1 MLVIKVGGKE
11 LENEDF
17 LAGLAKAVASLP
29 WPPVLVHG
37 GGKGTSQLAA
47 RLGVPSRFV
56 DGLRVTDEATLE
68 VAVMG
73 LVGQASTRL
82 VLALVNAGVPALGLS
97 GVDAGLVT
105 AEKLAHPGGDLGW
118 VGRPVAV
125 NAGRLRALLEAGFVP
140 CLAPIS
146 RGADGR
152 LYNVNADHVAQAVAA
167 ALGAEALVFVTNVPG
182 VLREGRVLPR
192 LTPDDVDAFIED
204 GTITDGMIPKVR
216 SACQALEAGVRAVVI
231 TNLKGLQAWKEE
243 REVGTRILAQQT
255 HREGSP

>member
-11 LENEDF
+11 LENADF
-17 LAGLAKAVASLP
+17 LVGLAGVVASLP
-29 WPPVLVHG
+29 RPPIIVHG
-37 GGKGTSQLAA
+37 GGKGTSQLAE

-56 DGLRVTDEATLE
+56 DGLRVTDDATLE

-73 LVGQASTRL
+73 LVGQASTQL

-105 AEKLAHPGGDLGW
+105 VEKLAHPGGDLGW

-125 NAGRLRALLEAGFVP
+125 EAVRLRALLEAGFVP

-146 RGADGR
+146 RGVDGQ

-167 ALGAEALVFVTNVPG
+167 ALQAEALVFLTNVPG
-182 VLREGRVLPR
+182 VLRNGQVMPR
-192 LTPDDVDAFIED
+192 LTPEDVEILIKE
-204 GTITDGMIPKVR
+204 GTVTEGMIPKVR
-216 SACQALEAGVRAVVI
+216 SACQALEAGVRAVLI
-231 TNLKGLQAWKEE
+231 TNLEGLRAWGQGVEA
-243 REVGTRILAQQT
+243 GTRVVPQV
-255 HREGSP
+255 RESA